1 MSDLENKLNSILDE
15 KIQKL
20 IPGNIKSGITIFGV
34 EGTLNIGVTPD
45 ETISN
50 GEYGLENATSVEGD
64 NDIGYKIFTAEKT
77 SSKLYETGSIVEM
90 HITNEMLAQALS
102 ITADKIKTGEVIC
115 GVEGT
120 LQEGV
125 DTSDA
130 TATADD
136 IIDQKT
142 AYVNGEKITGILQE
156 SSGTGFMDSA
166 EGFFTYSFEGDYF
179 KPKCHTN
186 ARILLAQNAEVE
198 MYLPLNEVAQA
209 LGITADKIKA
219 GETVCGIVGTYTGE
233 TT

>member
-90 HITNEMLAQALS
+90 HITNEMLAQAL
-102 ITADKIKTGEVIC
+102 
-115 GVEGT
+115 
-120 LQEGV
+120 
-125 DTSDA
+125 
-130 TATADD
+130 
-136 IIDQKT
+136 
-142 AYVNGEKITGILQE
+142 
-156 SSGTGFMDSA
+156 
-166 EGFFTYSFEGDYF
+166 
-179 KPKCHTN
+179 
-186 ARILLAQNAEVE
+186 
-198 MYLPLNEVAQA
+198 
-209 LGITADKIKA
+209 GITADKIKA
-219 GETVCGIVGTYTGE
+219 GEVICGIEGTYTGE